1 MRRLLGLAPLAALAF
16 VFVTA
21 ALVFTGSAFGA
32 SSTSGGTLR
41 VNLQADTDYVD
52 PALAY
57 YQVSWQWEYSTCVKL
72 LNYPDRGGQAGS
84 QLIPEAATTLPKI
97 SRDGRTVTFTVPPN
111 RFHFNTGEA
120 VTARTFQFVA
130 MRDLNPK
137 MKAIN
142 AAGFL
147 SDVVGAAAYSAG
159 KAKTVPGI
167 VVSGNKLTF
176 KLTHAAPDFL
186 SRIAMPFFCALP
198 LKTPVDS
205 RGLQGS
211 VPAAGPYYLK
221 SWTPKQQFVLV
232 RNPNYKG
239 PRPHSFASM
248 VFTVGKS
255 PDASLLE
262 VKKGEAD
269 YALDGVSPS
278 AYGQL
283 WNDYGPGHK
292 DQRLFVNP
300 VLSVDYLALN
310 TSRPMFAKQSLR
322 QAVAYVID
330 RTALLD
336 QLGAHAGVPA
346 EQLLPPT
353 VLGYKPV
360 RIYPLGT
367 PTKADLEKAK
377 KLAAGASGTVTLY
390 TCNSGPCPGRATLLQ
405 AYLGQIGLTVK
416 VVSFERSTQ
425 FQKEGQRGEPFDIA
439 DESWLADYAD
449 PVDFINVLLN
459 GKGIS
464 DTGNTNFSY
473 FDDPAWNKR
482 MADAA
487 LATGKNR
494 ANLYAQLDAGLA
506 ASAPI
511 VPFAFPGQRD
521 FFSGRIG
528 CQTFSPA
535 YGMDLGKLCL
545 R

>member
-1 MRRLLGLAPLAALAF
+1 MRRMPGLAPLAVFAL
-16 VFVTA
+16 VLVA
-21 ALVFTGSAFGA
+21 ALGCSGTAFGA
-32 SSTSGGTLR
+32 ASAQGGTLHI
-41 VNLQADTDYVD
+41 NLQADTDYVD

-84 QLIPEAATTLPKI
+84 QLIPEAAATLPKV
-97 SRDGRTVTFTVPPN
+97 SKDGRTFTFRVPPT
-111 RFHFNTGEA
+111 RFRFNTGEA
-120 VTARTFQFVA
+120 VTAKTFQFVA

-159 KAKTVPGI
+159 KAKTVSGI
-167 VVSGNKLTF
+167 SVSGNSLTF
-176 KLTHAAPDFL
+176 RLTHPAPDFL

-198 LKTPVDS
+198 LSTPIDP

-221 SWTPKQQFVLV
+221 SWAPKQQFVLV

-239 PRPHSFASM
+239 PRPHAFASM

-255 PDASLLE
+255 LDASLLE
-262 VKKGEAD
+262 VKKGDAD

-283 WNDYGPGHK
+283 WNDYGPGHTP
-292 DQRLFVNP
+292 QRLFVNP

-310 TSRPMFAKQSLR
+310 TSRPTFRKQALR

-330 RTALLD
+330 RGALLS

-377 KLAAGASGTVTLY
+377 KLAAGTSATVTLY
-390 TCNSGPCPGRATLLQ
+390 TCNSGPCPGRATLIQ
-405 AYLGQIGLTVK
+405 AYLAQIGLNVK
-416 VVSFERSTQ
+416 VVQFARSTQ

-459 GKGIS
+459 GDAIG

-482 MADAA
+482 LAAAA

-494 ANLYAQLDAGLA
+494 ANLYAQIDAGLA
-506 ASAPI
+506 ASAPL
-511 VPFAFPGQRD
+511 VPFGFPTQRD
-521 FFSGRIG
+521 FFSARIG

>member
-1 MRRLLGLAPLAALAF
+1 MRRLPGLAPLAALALVLAVSF
-16 VFVTA
+16 AGTA
-21 ALVFTGSAFGA
+21 LAGSRA
-32 SSTSGGTLR
+32 SGGTLR

-72 LNYPDRGGQAGS
+72 LNYPDRGGQSGS
-84 QLIPEAATTLPKI
+84 QLIPEAAATLPKV
-97 SRDGRTVTFTVPPN
+97 SKDGRSFTFTVPPN

-120 VTARTFQFVA
+120 VTAKTFEFVA
-130 MRDLNPK
+130 LRDLNPK

-167 VVSGNKLTF
+167 SVNGNQVTFRLTS
-176 KLTHAAPDFL
+176 AAPDFL

-198 LKTPVDS
+198 LKTPIDA

-211 VPAAGPYYLK
+211 VPGAGPYYLK

-239 PRPHSFASM
+239 SRPHSFDSI

-262 VKKGEAD
+262 VKAGQAD

-283 WNDYGPGHK
+283 WKQYGPGHK

-300 VLSVDYLALN
+300 VLSVDFLALN
-310 TSRPMFAKQSLR
+310 TSRPTFAKQSMR
-322 QAVAYVID
+322 QAVAYAID
-330 RTALLD
+330 RTALLN

-367 PTKADLEKAK
+367 PTKADLDKAK

-390 TCNSGPCPGRATLLQ
+390 TCNSGPCPGRATLIQ
-405 AYLGQIGLTVK
+405 AYLAQIGLTVK

-449 PVDFINVLLN
+449 PVDFINVLLY
-459 GKGIS
+459 GKSIG

-473 FDDPAWNKR
+473 FDDPAWNKK
-482 MADAA
+482 MEQAA

-494 ANLYAQLDAGLA
+494 ANLYAQIDAGLA
-506 ASAPI
+506 ESAPV

-521 FFSGRIG
+521 FFSARIG
-528 CQTFSPA
+528 CQAFSPA
-535 YGMDLGKLCL
+535 YGMDLGRLCL

>member
-1 MRRLLGLAPLAALAF
+1 MRRLPGLAPLAALALVLAVSF
-16 VFVTA
+16 AGTA
-21 ALVFTGSAFGA
+21 LAGSRA
-32 SSTSGGTLR
+32 SGGTLR

-72 LNYPDRGGQAGS
+72 LNYPDRGGQSGS
-84 QLIPEAATTLPKI
+84 QLIPEAAATLPKV
-97 SRDGRTVTFTVPPN
+97 SKDGRSFTFTVPPN

-120 VTARTFQFVA
+120 VTAKTFEFVA
-130 MRDLNPK
+130 LRDLNPK

-167 VVSGNKLTF
+167 SVNGNQVTFRLTS
-176 KLTHAAPDFL
+176 AAPDFL

-198 LKTPVDS
+198 LKTPIDA

-211 VPAAGPYYLK
+211 VPGAGPYYLK
-221 SWTPKQQFVLV
+221 SWTPRQQFVLV

-239 PRPHSFASM
+239 SRPHSFDSI

-262 VKKGEAD
+262 VKAGQAD

-283 WNDYGPGHK
+283 WKQYGPGHK

-300 VLSVDYLALN
+300 VLSVDFLALN
-310 TSRPMFAKQSLR
+310 TSRPTFAKQSMR
-322 QAVAYVID
+322 QAVAYAID
-330 RTALLD
+330 RTALLN

-367 PTKADLEKAK
+367 PTKADLDKAK

-390 TCNSGPCPGRATLLQ
+390 TCNSGPCPGRATLIQ
-405 AYLGQIGLTVK
+405 AYLAQIGLTVK

-449 PVDFINVLLN
+449 PVDFINVLLY
-459 GKGIS
+459 GKSIG

-473 FDDPAWNKR
+473 FDDPAWNKK
-482 MADAA
+482 MEQAA

-494 ANLYAQLDAGLA
+494 ANLYAQIDAGLA
-506 ASAPI
+506 ESAPV

-521 FFSGRIG
+521 FFSARIG
-528 CQTFSPA
+528 CQAFSPA
-535 YGMDLGKLCL
+535 YGMDLGRLCL

>member
-1 MRRLLGLAPLAALAF
+1 M
-16 VFVTA
+16 
-21 ALVFTGSAFGA
+21 
-32 SSTSGGTLR
+32 
-41 VNLQADTDYVD
+41 
-52 PALAY
+52 
-57 YQVSWQWEYSTCVKL
+57 EYSTCVKL

-84 QLIPEAATTLPKI
+84 QLIPEAAATLPKI
-97 SRDGRTVTFTVPPN
+97 SKDGRTFTFTVPPN
-111 RFHFNTGEA
+111 RFRFNTGEP
-120 VTARTFQFVA
+120 VTAKTFRFVA
-130 MRDLNPK
+130 LRDLNPK

-147 SDVVGAAAYSAG
+147 SDVVGGAAYSAG

-167 VVSGNKLTF
+167 RVDGNRLSFRLT
-176 KLTHAAPDFL
+176 APAPDFL

-198 LKTPVDS
+198 ESTPIDA

-221 SWTPKQQFVLV
+221 SWTPNQQFVLV

-239 PRPHSFASM
+239 PRPHSFDSM
-248 VFTVGKS
+248 VFTVGTS
-255 PDASLLE
+255 LDASLLE
-262 VKKGEAD
+262 VKKGQAD

-283 WNDYGPGHK
+283 WDQYGPGTK
-292 DQRLFVNP
+292 DQRLYVNP

-310 TSRPMFAKQSLR
+310 TSRPTFAKQPLR

-330 RTALLD
+330 RGALLA

-367 PTKADLEKAK
+367 PTKDDIAKAR
-377 KLAAGASGTVTLY
+377 KLAAGAGGTVTLY
-390 TCNSGPCPGRATLLQ
+390 TCNSGPCPGRATLIQ
-405 AYLGQIGLTVK
+405 AYLAQIGLTVK
-416 VVSFERSTQ
+416 VVQFPRSTQ

-449 PVDFINVLLN
+449 PADFINVLLN
-459 GKGIS
+459 GTTIG
-464 DTGNTNFSY
+464 DTGNTNFAY
-473 FDDPAWNKR
+473 FDDPAWNAK
-482 MADAA
+482 
-487 LATGKNR
+487 LATAAR
-494 ANLYAQLDAGLA
+494 AVGARRADLYARIDAGLA
-506 ASAPI
+506 RAAPL
-511 VPFAFPGQRD
+511 VPYAFPGQRD

>member
-1 MRRLLGLAPLAALAF
+1 MRRLPGLAPLAALAL
-16 VFVTA
+16 VLAA
-21 ALVFTGSAFGA
+21 ALSFAGTASGA
-32 SSTSGGTLR
+32 SSASAGTLR

-57 YQVSWQWEYSTCVKL
+57 YQVSWQWEYATCVKL
-72 LNYPDRGGQAGS
+72 LNYPDKQGQAGS
-84 QLIPEAATTLPKI
+84 QLIPEAAATLPKI
-97 SRDGRTVTFTVPPN
+97 SKDGRTFTFTVPPN
-111 RFHFNTGEA
+111 RFTFNTGEK
-120 VTARTFQFVA
+120 VTAKTFEFVA
-130 MRDLNPK
+130 LRDLNPK

-147 SDVVGAAAYSAG
+147 SDVVGASAYSAG

-167 VVSGNKLTF
+167 SVKGDQITFRLTNP
-176 KLTHAAPDFL
+176 APDFL
-186 SRIAMPFFCALP
+186 SRITMPFFCALP
-198 LKTPVDS
+198 ESTPIDA

-239 PRPHSFASM
+239 SRPHVFDSM

-262 VKKGEAD
+262 VKKGQAD

-283 WNDYGPGHK
+283 WDQYGPGKK

-310 TSRPMFAKQSLR
+310 TSRPTFAKQPLR

-330 RTALLD
+330 RGALLA

-360 RIYPLGT
+360 RLYPLGT

-390 TCNSGPCPGRATLLQ
+390 TCNSGPCPGRATLIQ
-405 AYLGQIGLTVK
+405 AYLAQIGLTVK
-416 VVSFERSTQ
+416 VVQLERSTQ

-449 PVDFINVLLN
+449 PADFINVLLS
-459 GKGIS
+459 GSGIA

-473 FDDPAWNKR
+473 FDDPAWNKKL
-482 MADAA
+482 AEAA

-494 ANLYAQLDAGLA
+494 ANLYAQIDAGLA
-506 ASAPI
+506 ASAPV

-535 YGMDLGKLCL
+535 YGMNLGKLCL

>member
-1 MRRLLGLAPLAALAF
+1 MRRLPRLAPLAALAF
-16 VFVTA
+16 VLVA
-21 ALVFTGSAFGA
+21 ALGSAGTASAA
-32 SSTSGGTLR
+32 SSASGGTLR
-41 VNLQADTDYVD
+41 VNLQADTDYID

-72 LNYPDRGGQAGS
+72 LNYPDRQGQAGS
-84 QLIPEAATTLPKI
+84 QLIPEAAATLPKV
-97 SRDGRTVTFTVPPN
+97 SKDGRTFTFTVPPN
-111 RFHFNTGEA
+111 RFRFNTGER
-120 VTARTFQFVA
+120 VTAKTFEFVA
-130 MRDLNPK
+130 LRDLDPR

-147 SDVVGAAAYSAG
+147 SDVVGAAAFSAG
-159 KAKTVPGI
+159 KAKKVPGI
-167 VVSGNKLTF
+167 SVKGNQLTF
-176 KLTHAAPDFL
+176 RLTNPAPDFL
-186 SRIAMPFFCALP
+186 SRITMPFFCALP
-198 LKTPVDS
+198 ESTPIDA

-239 PRPHSFASM
+239 SRPHTFDSI

-262 VKKGEAD
+262 VKKGQAD

-283 WNDYGPGHK
+283 WDQYGPGTK

-310 TSRPMFAKQSLR
+310 TSRPTFAKQSLR
-322 QAVAYVID
+322 QAVAYAID
-330 RTALLD
+330 RGALLA

-367 PTKADLEKAK
+367 PTRADLEKAK
-377 KLAAGASGTVTLY
+377 KLAAGAGGTVTLY
-390 TCNSGPCPGRATLLQ
+390 TCNSGPCPGRATLIQ
-405 AYLGQIGLTVK
+405 AYLAQIGLTVK
-416 VVSFERSTQ
+416 VVQLERSTQ

-459 GKGIS
+459 GKDIA

-473 FDDPAWNKR
+473 FDDPAWNAK
-482 MADAA
+482 MAAAA

-494 ANLYAQLDAGLA
+494 AHLYAQIDAGLA
-506 ASAPI
+506 ASAPV

-535 YGMDLGKLCL
+535 YGINLGKLCL

>member
-1 MRRLLGLAPLAALAF
+1 MRRFPGLAPLAALAL
-16 VFVTA
+16 VL
-21 ALVFTGSAFGA
+21 ALSCAGTSLAA
-32 SSTSGGTLR
+32 SSAASGGTLR
-41 VNLQADTDYVD
+41 VNVQADTDYID

-57 YQVSWQWEYSTCVKL
+57 FQTSWQWEYSTCVKL
-72 LNYPDRGGQAGS
+72 VNYPDRGGQGAS
-84 QLIPEAATTLPKI
+84 QLVPEAAATLPKV
-97 SRDGRTVTFTVPPN
+97 SKDGRTVTFRVPPG

-120 VTARTFQFVA
+120 VTAKTFQFVA

-137 MKAIN
+137 MKAFN

-167 VVSGNKLTF
+167 VLAGNQLTF
-176 KLTHAAPDFL
+176 KLTRPAPDFL

-198 LKTPVDS
+198 LTTPIDS

-211 VPAAGPYYLK
+211 VPGAGPYYLK
-221 SWTPKQQFVLV
+221 SWTPKQQFVLA

-239 PRPHSFASM
+239 SRPHSFDSM

-262 VKKGEAD
+262 VKAGQSD

-283 WNDYGPGHK
+283 WKQYGPGTK

-300 VLSVDYLALN
+300 TLAVNYLALN
-310 TSRPMFAKQSLR
+310 TSRPTFAKEPVR

-330 RTALLD
+330 RGALLA
-336 QLGAHAGVPA
+336 QLGAHAGIPA

-360 RIYPLGT
+360 RLYPLGT
-367 PTKADLEKAK
+367 PTQADLAKAK
-377 KLAAGASGTVTLY
+377 KLAAGASGSVTLY
-390 TCNSGPCPGRATLLQ
+390 TCNSGPCPGQAALLQ
-405 AYLGQIGLTVK
+405 AYLAQIGLTVK
-416 VVSFERSTQ
+416 IVSFERSAQ

-439 DESWLADYAD
+439 AEFWLADYAD

-459 GKGIS
+459 GTTIS

-482 MADAA
+482 MAAAA
-487 LATGKNR
+487 LATGANR

-511 VPFAFPGQRD
+511 VPYAFAGQRD

-528 CQTFSPA
+528 CQTFTPA

>member
-1 MRRLLGLAPLAALAF
+1 MRRLSGLAPLAALAL
-16 VFVTA
+16 VLALCCTGTA
-21 ALVFTGSAFGA
+21 LA
-32 SSTSGGTLR
+32 SSSAPAGATLR
-41 VNLQADTDYVD
+41 VNLQSDTDYID

-72 LNYPDRGGQAGS
+72 VNYPDRGGQAGS
-84 QLIPEAATTLPKI
+84 QLIPEAAKTMPLVSK
-97 SRDGRTVTFTVPPN
+97 DGRSFTFTVPPG

-120 VTARTFQFVA
+120 VTAKTFQFVA
-130 MRDLNPK
+130 LRDLSPK
-137 MKAIN
+137 MKAIS

-147 SDVVGAAAYSAG
+147 ADVVGASAYAAG
-159 KAKTVPGI
+159 KSTTVPGI
-167 VVSGNKLTF
+167 VLHGNQLTF
-176 KLTHAAPDFL
+176 RLTHPAPDFL

-198 LKTPVDS
+198 LSTPIDS

-211 VPAAGPYYLK
+211 VPGAGPYYLK

-239 PRPHSFASM
+239 PRPHAFASM

-262 VKKGEAD
+262 VKAGQAD

-283 WNDYGPGHK
+283 WKEYGPGTK

-300 VLSVDYLALN
+300 QLSVNYLALN
-310 TSRPMFAKQSLR
+310 TSRPTFAKESMR

-330 RTALLD
+330 RGALLD
-336 QLGAHAGVPA
+336 QLGSHAGVPS

-353 VLGYKPV
+353 VAGYKPV
-360 RIYPLGT
+360 RIYPIGT
-367 PTKADLEKAK
+367 PTQADLAKGK
-377 KLAAGASGTVTLY
+377 KLSAGASGSVTLY
-390 TCNSGPCPGRATLLQ
+390 TCNTAPCPGQAALLQ
-405 AYLGQIGLTVK
+405 AYLAQIGLSVK

-439 DESWLADYAD
+439 NESWVADYAD

-459 GKGIS
+459 GSSIS

-473 FDDPAWNKR
+473 FDDPAWNKK
-482 MADAA
+482 MTAAA
-487 LATGKNR
+487 LATGKDR
-494 ANLYAQLDAGLA
+494 ANLFAQLDAGLTA
-506 ASAPI
+506 AAPL
-511 VPFAFPGQRD
+511 VPFAFPGSRD
-521 FFSGRIG
+521 FFSARIG
-528 CQTFSPA
+528 CQTFAPA

-545 R
+545 K